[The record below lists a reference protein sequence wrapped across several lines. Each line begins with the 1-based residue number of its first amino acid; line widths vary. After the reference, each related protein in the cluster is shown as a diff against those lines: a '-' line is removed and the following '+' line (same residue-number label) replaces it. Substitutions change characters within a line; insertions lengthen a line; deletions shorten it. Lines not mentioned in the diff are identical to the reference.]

1 MRQISSN
8 KRIARAD
15 EQGSVIVEL
24 ALTLPLL
31 AILILG
37 SIDMGVIVRE
47 HQLLQNAAREGARFS
62 AQPKYNIDPTNP
74 SATANAIRDKVVSYL
89 AQENIAVTVS
99 ACTADATVPKQWN
112 CAMTSPSG
120 GSLTIRQQYPIDT
133 VVGGVT
139 IRDYGSA
146 VTVTYPRALLFPGG
160 PVLGFNSVSLTGSA
174 VFHNL
179 YGN

>member
-1 MRQISSN
+1 MRRISNN

-15 EQGSVIVEL
+15 EKGSVIVEL

-62 AQPKYNIDPTNP
+62 ALPKNNIDTSNP

-99 ACTADATVPKQWN
+99 ACAADATVLKQWN
-112 CAMTSPSG
+112 CPMTSPSG
-120 GSLTIRQQYPIDT
+120 GSITIWQRSPIPT
-133 VVGGVT
+133 VVDGAIIT
-139 IRDYGSA
+139 ELGSA

-160 PVLGFNSVSLTGSA
+160 PVLGFNSVSLNGSS
-174 VFHNL
+174 VFRNL
-179 YGN
+179 Y

>member
-1 MRQISSN
+1 MRRISN
-8 KRIARAD
+8 NNGIVRTD

-62 AQPKYNIDPTNP
+62 AQPANKIDTTNP
-74 SATANAIRDKVVSYL
+74 TATPDAIRDKVVSYL
-89 AQENIAVTVS
+89 AQENINVTVS
-99 ACTADATVPKQWN
+99 GCTADGTVLKQWN

-120 GSLTIRQQYPIDT
+120 GSIVIRQEFPIPT
-133 VVGGVT
+133 VVAGVT
-139 IRDYGSA
+139 ITEFGSS

-160 PVLGFNSVSLTGSA
+160 PVLGFNSVDLTGSS
-174 VFHNL
+174 VFRNL
-179 YGN
+179 Y